1 MTGGVVEGMVGQQ
14 EEEQARQG
22 TYLPWVFITR
32 SDQHVI
38 AVTQQ
43 RLMSDD
49 SEVVCK
55 ACRFVRD
62 VLFQDFP
69 AELFTQRPNILQGLL
84 KLAGNNCNLAVCL
97 EGLRCCL
104 VYTEALIKRYLQST
118 NPSVAPMLARRRPTE
133 EHGTGQPGECR
144 EEDYESMTPE
154 LLQLMQAE
162 QLSVEG
168 FAYSAVSVCAQ
179 LVSSLLTTGLLQ
191 DNPLQEVLATTSCLL
206 HCSLQLLKHCC
217 SNKLTPGP
225 DTKLVSSLLDVCCV
239 CIVLVH

>member
-1 MTGGVVEGMVGQQ
+1 MS
-14 EEEQARQG
+14 
-22 TYLPWVFITR
+22 YL
-32 SDQHVI
+32 
-38 AVTQQ
+38 
-43 RLMSDD
+43 
-49 SEVVCK
+49 
-55 ACRFVRD
+55 AC
-62 VLFQDFP
+62 
-69 AELFTQRPNILQGLL
+69 QGLL

-239 CIVLVH
+239 CVVLVH